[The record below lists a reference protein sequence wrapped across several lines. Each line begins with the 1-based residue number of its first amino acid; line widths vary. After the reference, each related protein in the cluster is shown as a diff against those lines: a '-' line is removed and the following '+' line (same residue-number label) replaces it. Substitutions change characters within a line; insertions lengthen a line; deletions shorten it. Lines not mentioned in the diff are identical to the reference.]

1 MEPSIT
7 SVELQRV
14 CRAWEMN
21 NGVHG
26 WEEYNELL
34 RLNRPN
40 FYYVDGNRC
49 YDEWVG
55 EKSLHKSLLEFGW
68 PLIEWLLKKSEV

>member
-21 NGVHG
+21 NGVYGFEEFNNYHYHG
-26 WEEYNELL
+26 DSGYSKW
-34 RLNRPN
+34 
-40 FYYVDGNRC
+40 VD
-49 YDEWVG
+49 
-55 EKSLHKSLLEFGW
+55 EKSLHKSYLHYGW
-68 PLIEWLLKKSEV
+68 PLIEWLLKKSEE

>member
-1 MEPSIT
+1 MGPSIT

-26 WEEYNELL
+26 WEEFNEPLSYIPSDS
-34 RLNRPN
+34 RQA
-40 FYYVDGNRC
+40 YE
-49 YDEWVG
+49 EWVE
-55 EKSLHKSLLEFGW
+55 EKSLHKSYLNYGW
-68 PLIEWLLKKSEV
+68 SLIEWLLKKSEA

>member
-21 NGVHG
+21 NGDHG
-26 WEEYNELL
+26 WEEFNEHLSYMDS
-34 RLNRPN
+34 RQE
-40 FYYVDGNRC
+40 YE
-49 YDEWVG
+49 EWVD
-55 EKSLHKSLLEFGW
+55 EKSLHKSYLNYGW
-68 PLIEWLLKKSEV
+68 PLIEWLLKKSEA

>member
-21 NGVHG
+21 NGYAG
-26 WEEYNELL
+26 WKEFLL
-34 RLNRPN
+34 FTFLHL
-40 FYYVDGNRC
+40 DDTH
-49 YDEWVG
+49 DEWVLRSRYT
-55 EKSLHKSLLEFGW
+55 KHT
-68 PLIEWLLKKSEV
+68 

>member
-1 MEPSIT
+1 MGPSIT

-26 WEEYNELL
+26 WEEF
-34 RLNRPN
+34 N
-40 FYYVDGNRC
+40 FFPILHGESTRIR
-49 YDEWVG
+49 DEWVD
-55 EKSLHKSLLEFGW
+55 EKSLHKSYLNYGW
-68 PLIEWLLKKSEV
+68 PLIEWLLKKSEA

>member
-26 WEEYNELL
+26 WEEFNESLSYMDS
-34 RLNRPN
+34 RQE
-40 FYYVDGNRC
+40 YE
-49 YDEWVG
+49 EWVD
-55 EKSLHKSLLEFGW
+55 EKSLHKSYLNYGW
-68 PLIEWLLKKSEV
+68 PLIEWLLKKSEA

>member
-21 NGVHG
+21 NGIHG
-26 WEEYNELL
+26 WEE
-34 RLNRPN
+34 LNDHLYIVGSTNSR
-40 FYYVDGNRC
+40 YYR
-49 YDEWVG
+49 EWVD
-55 EKSLHKSLLEFGW
+55 EKSLHKSYLNYGW
-68 PLIEWLLKKSEV
+68 PLIEWLLKKSEA

>member
-21 NGVHG
+21 NGYAG
-26 WEEYNELL
+26 WKEFASSFTFLHL
-34 RLNRPN
+34 
-40 FYYVDGNRC
+40 DDTH
-49 YDEWVG
+49 DEWVL
-55 EKSLHKSLLEFGW
+55 EKSLHAGS
-68 PLIEWLLKKSEV
+68 